1 MREEPASE
9 ATHARAGDE
18 FYSIA
23 DPQAQVEYVQV
34 RRAARWVPFLL
45 PHVLPGM
52 RLLDCG
58 CGVGSITL
66 DLAEIVAP
74 GETVG
79 IDVDAGQ
86 LELARAAAAARGL
99 RNVRFAVGSVYE
111 LPFAGASFDV
121 ALAHTVLAHLSEPL
135 RALKE
140 MRRILAPGGI
150 VVVSD
155 EDSST
160 WVVAPEDS
168 AMFRVMAEL
177 EPRIIAA
184 NGGSP
189 FYSRNLRRLLM
200 DAGFTRTEG
209 YAMAADFYG
218 TPEETRRF
226 AAFVGRLMQNPDLV
240 QLVVARGWASPDE
253 LQALPAELQAWGE
266 RPDAFAAALYCAALG
281 WVDRETPARQ
291 DRGADRLP
299 S

>member
-1 MREEPASE
+1 MREEPASK
-9 ATHARAGDE
+9 ATPARAGDE

-23 DPQAQVEYVQV
+23 DQQAQVEYVQV

-45 PHVLPGM
+45 PHVRPGM

-86 LELARAAAAARGL
+86 LELARAAADARGL
-99 RNVRFAVGSVYE
+99 ENVRFAVGSIYA
-111 LPFAGASFDV
+111 LPFADAPFDV
-121 ALAHTVLAHLSEPL
+121 ALAHTVLVHLSEPL

-140 MRRILAPGGI
+140 MRRVLAPGGI
-150 VVVSD
+150 VAVSD
-155 EDSST
+155 DDNST

-168 AMFRVMAEL
+168 AMRRVMAEL

-189 FYSRNLRRLLM
+189 FYSRNLRHLLLE
-200 DAGFTRTEG
+200 AGFARAEG
-209 YAMAADFYG
+209 YAVAADYYG
-218 TPEETRRF
+218 APEETRRF

-281 WVDRETPARQ
+281 WVDGETPTRQ
-291 DRGADRLP
+291 DRSADHLP